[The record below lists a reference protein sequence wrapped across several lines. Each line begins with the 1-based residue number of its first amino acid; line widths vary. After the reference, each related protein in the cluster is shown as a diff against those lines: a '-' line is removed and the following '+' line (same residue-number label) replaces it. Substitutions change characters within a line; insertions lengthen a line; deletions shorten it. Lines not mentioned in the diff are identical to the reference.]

1 MPTLAGENINY
12 VCPQRIVKNGDK
24 DVELYF
30 RVIVPEQ
37 DVVLMAQSGDNVLAQ
52 RRVIAVSP
60 GEIESLTIKKELLK
74 DIDSEIT
81 VNAII
86 QR

>member
-1 MPTLAGENINY
+1 
-12 VCPQRIVKNGDK
+12 
-24 DVELYF
+24 
-30 RVIVPEQ
+30 
-37 DVVLMAQSGDNVLAQ
+37 VVLMAQSGDNVLAQ